1 MAEHS
6 VEKRMTPWLDLV
18 AELVRAPTSSFP
30 VDAFLQQLYETF
42 RTQTSW
48 NWVDPDGSYGFRL
61 WQPIPGWPTPDEMY
75 FFAGPALGIHP
86 LIRWYRTTGDLTP
99 MSITRVPPPISTREG
114 VNMVRE
120 HLTPVAMDQQLCVP
134 YRASRTQQRTFI
146 LSKTGRDFSEADWVI
161 ARRIQPLL
169 AVVARQHDVLA
180 GQAPGGHERAD
191 AVRVAAT
198 FGLTARETAV
208 LQLLTEGLTAGAIG
222 SRLAISTRTVHTHV
236 DHVYRKLGVHDRLM
250 AVRVAQECGLQ
261 LPLVSR
267 EGTRNNVTAPGED
280 HARSVGSGDVVG
292 QRVAAWRPGA
302 GVVRASAPY

>member
-6 VEKRMTPWLDLV
+6 VEERLTPWLDLV
-18 AELVRAPTSSFP
+18 AELVRAPKSSFP

-42 RTQTSW
+42 GTQTSW

-61 WQPIPGWPTPDEMY
+61 WQPIAGWPTPDEMY
-75 FFAGPALGIHP
+75 FFAGPQLDMHP

-99 MSITRVPPPISTREG
+99 MSLTRVPRPLSTREG

-120 HLTPVAMDQQLCVP
+120 HLTPVELDQQLCIP
-134 YRASRTQQRTFI
+134 YRASPSQQRTFI
-146 LSKTGRDFSEADWVI
+146 LSKTRRDFSEADL
-161 ARRIQPLL
+161 ALAQRIQPLL

-180 GQAPGGHERAD
+180 GHAPGGHDGAD
-191 AVRVAAT
+191 AARVAAT

-208 LQLLTEGLTAGAIG
+208 LQLLTGGLTAGAIG
-222 SRLAISTRTVHTHV
+222 SRLSISTRTVHTHI

-250 AVRVAQECGLQ
+250 AVRVAQECGLR
-261 LPLVSR
+261 LPVANR
-267 EGTRNNVTAPGED
+267 DRTHNDVAAPAED

-302 GVVRASAPY
+302 GVIRASAPY